1 VSGSVAI
8 ESDLTP
14 VRLIER
20 AAALRSLLRDQQERT
35 EARTHPTDEIH
46 RACVDA
52 GIYRLY
58 VPRRY
63 GGLEFDPVTYMRVCI
78 ELARGDMS
86 AAWCVALAAAHAL
99 QVGSWWPE
107 QAQAEIFADA
117 DFRCAAVAAPVA
129 RAQRIGDAWE
139 LTGKVAYCSGLPV
152 STHYMGQALVA
163 DEDGDSTG
171 RMLMFVAPRD
181 QFEIVDDWGRLM
193 GLRGSGSNTIA
204 FDRGRVPAH
213 WVIEDALM
221 VDYDVSGGTPGS
233 ALHGNPLY
241 GGRAMGLFT
250 LTLAALAVGGARQAL
265 DEYELML
272 DTKMSVMPPYVPRRH
287 DDHFQRW
294 FGLAMAKIDTAE
306 AAVINATEQHIEACR
321 RNVEDGVPY
330 TYLADWRI
338 SCIGREAIAQIWD
351 VVQGEIFRTAGSS
364 AATSDS
370 RLVRVY
376 HDLSMLHSHR
386 NMLMREWAYGEIARE
401 YLGLPRTGPGN
412 VQTPHPGR
420 AAADRL

>member
-1 VSGSVAI
+1 VSVAI

-14 VRLIER
+14 LQLIER
-20 AAALRSLLRDQQERT
+20 AAALRPLLRDQQKLT
-35 EARTHPTDEIH
+35 EARTYPTDEVH
-46 RACVDA
+46 QACLDA

-107 QAQAEIFADA
+107 RAQDEIFGDG

-129 RAQRIGDAWE
+129 RAQRTADGWE
-139 LTGKVAYCSGLPV
+139 LTGKVGYCSGLPV
-152 STHYMGQALVA
+152 CTHYLGQALIP
-163 DEDGDSTG
+163 DDDGNPTE
-171 RMLMFVAPRD
+171 RMLMFVATRD
-181 QFEIVDDWGRLM
+181 QFEIVDDWGKLM

-221 VDYDVSGGTPGS
+221 VDYDVSGGTPGA

-250 LTLAALAVGGARQAL
+250 LTLAALGIGAARQAL
-265 DEYELML
+265 DTYESML
-272 DTKMSVMPPYVPRRH
+272 DTKMSVMPPYVPRRL

-321 RNVEDGVPY
+321 RNVEEGVPY
-330 TYLADWRI
+330 TYLTDWRI
-338 SCIGREAIAQIWD
+338 SCIGREATTQIWD
-351 VVQGEIFRTAGSS
+351 AVQGEVFRTAGSS

-370 RLVRVY
+370 QLVRVY
-376 HDLSMLHSHR
+376 RDLSMLHSHR

-401 YLGLPRTGPGN
+401 QFGLPRSGPGN